1 MKTKRCGSARVCSHE
16 LPTAT
21 EDKSNTAQQTR
32 ATGTARDGVVV
43 LSSARARKI
52 AIRITHGITKTLM
65 RKPNFQERRRG
76 NF

>member
-43 LSSARARKI
+43 HA
-52 AIRITHGITKTLM
+52 ITKTNEKTNCQSAL
-65 RKPNFQERRRG
+65 
-76 NF
+76 

>member
-1 MKTKRCGSARVCSHE
+1 VCSHE

-32 ATGTARDGVVV
+32 ATGTAREGRDGVVV
-43 LSSARARKI
+43 LSCTQRRV
-52 AIRITHGITKTLM
+52 TKTNE
-65 RKPNFQERRRG
+65 KNFQERRRG

>member
-1 MKTKRCGSARVCSHE
+1 MRRWRERACVHE

-43 LSSARARKI
+43 HA
-52 AIRITHGITKTLM
+52 ITKTNEKTNPSVSTIL
-65 RKPNFQERRRG
+65 
-76 NF
+76 

>member
-1 MKTKRCGSARVCSHE
+1 MCSNDENRAVHRCMRRWRERACVHE

-43 LSSARARKI
+43 HA
-52 AIRITHGITKTLM
+52 ITKTNEKTNPSVSTIL
-65 RKPNFQERRRG
+65 
-76 NF
+76 